1 MEKIN
6 RKTQIIILIGLFV
19 FLIVVLA
26 VLYPFLPAQIP
37 MQYSLTGSVN
47 RYADKLL
54 AVLTAVGVN
63 GALSL
68 YTIFTSQDKIP
79 TKNFI
84 VSVLLT
90 FISIIAISASL
101 FIQ

>member
-6 RKTQIIILIGLFV
+6 RKTQIIILISLFV
-19 FLIVVLA
+19 LLVVVLA

-37 MQYSLTGSVN
+37 MQYSFTGSVN
-47 RYADKLL
+47 RYADKLV

-68 YTIFTSQDKIP
+68 YNVFTSLDKIP
-79 TKNFI
+79 PKNFI
-84 VSVLLT
+84 VSILLT

>member
-6 RKTQIIILIGLFV
+6 RKTQIIILISLFV
-19 FLIVVLA
+19 LLVVVLA

-37 MQYSLTGSVN
+37 MQYSFTGSVN
-47 RYADKLL
+47 RYADKLV

-68 YTIFTSQDKIP
+68 YNVFTSLDKIP
-79 TKNFI
+79 PKNFI
-84 VSVLLT
+84 VSILLT
-90 FISIIAISASL
+90 FISIIVISASL

>member
-6 RKTQIIILIGLFV
+6 RKTQIIVLISFFV
-19 FLIVVLA
+19 LLVVVMI

-47 RYADKLL
+47 RYADKLV
-54 AVLTAVGVN
+54 AVLTAVSVN

-84 VSVLLT
+84 VCIGLT
-90 FISIIAISASL
+90 IISIIAISASL

>member
-6 RKTQIIILIGLFV
+6 RKTQIIILISLFV
-19 FLIVVLA
+19 LLVVVLA

-37 MQYSLTGSVN
+37 MQYSFTGSVN
-47 RYADKLL
+47 RYADKLV
-54 AVLTAVGVN
+54 AVLTAVGMN

-68 YTIFTSQDKIP
+68 YNIFTSQDKIP
-79 TKNFI
+79 PKNFI
-84 VSVLLT
+84 VSILLT